1 MKEALK
7 KYLEEN
13 LVVEKKKNK
22 SSFYFPSFSF
32 NIKKIFTE
40 ECDEDIF
47 DEIQIKEENVKPKK
61 SGFIK
66 KMFKDDD
73 GYEEDEI
80 SVEQI
85 KKEVSK
91 LPDEPREKS
100 SSSVKYSL
108 DWEACLLDEEK
119 EMSSIDISTFIE
131 QAEHYS
137 DFQTLLFKMI
147 DDRELKD
154 SDVYNK
160 VHIDRRLFSKIRSNK
175 DYHPSKETVL
185 LLAFALE
192 LSESEMEQL
201 LDSASYSLPRNNKYD
216 LIIRFC
222 FINKIYNIMNV
233 NDLLDEHNCELFSY

>member
-7 KYLEEN
+7 KYLDEN
-13 LVVEKKKNK
+13 LIVEKKSKVKFHKTLLLDKIKN
-22 SSFYFPSFSF
+22 
-32 NIKKIFTE
+32 IFTE
-40 ECDEDIF
+40 ECDDYN
-47 DEIQIKEENVKPKK
+47 DEIK
-61 SGFIK
+61 
-66 KMFKDDD
+66 
-73 GYEEDEI
+73 
-80 SVEQI
+80 VEQI

-91 LPDEPREKS
+91 LPDEPKGKTD
-100 SSSVKYSL
+100 SSVKYSL
-108 DWEACLLDEEK
+108 DWDACLLEEEK
-119 EMSSIDISTFIE
+119 ERSSTDISTFIE

-201 LDSASYSLPRNNKYD
+201 LDSASYSLPRNNHYD

-233 NDLLDEHNCELFSY
+233 NDLLDEYNCELFSY